1 MPICSLD
8 CAHKSSGLPSVLS
21 FMCVSKRATG
31 SEVTLH
37 IVFSEVIDSERRC
50 NLIKIKLVPED
61 MKI

>member
-1 MPICSLD
+1 
-8 CAHKSSGLPSVLS
+8 
-21 FMCVSKRATG
+21 MCVSKRATG